1 MELSFY
7 PGCTAHSTAWEFTK
21 STQAVMDSL
30 GHTLTE
36 IEDWNCC
43 GGASARALNR
53 AVGLGLPGR
62 NLLIAQK
69 AGRPLL
75 IPCAGC
81 YNNLCRA
88 RHAYEAGGEDAASLA
103 ETTGGGWEGA
113 IDVWSFVDFFEEPG
127 VLDTIRAKV
136 VKPLAGLKIV
146 AYYGCQLLRPPS
158 VLHSRNWE
166 NPTALEKACEAAGAT
181 ALDWSYKVDCC
192 GADMGISH
200 GGHAAEICTKLGEK
214 AEEAG
219 ADAIVVSCGL
229 CQANLDMRQTKTRL
243 PVIYVT
249 EVLGAAF
256 GIPGAESWWKKHL
269 IDPSG
274 LFKS

>member
-1 MELSFY
+1 MEMSFY

-21 STQAVMDSL
+21 STLAVMETL

-53 AVGLGLPGR
+53 SVGLGLPAR
-62 NLLIAQK
+62 NLLIAER
-69 AGRPLL
+69 AGKPLL

-88 RHAYEAGGEDAASLA
+88 KAAYEEKGTDAEKLA
-103 ETTGGGWEGA
+103 RDVDGSYRGNV
-113 IDVWSFVDFFEEPG
+113 DVWSFVDFFDNPEAVEA
-127 VLDTIRAKV
+127 VRAKV
-136 VKPLAGLKIV
+136 KKPLTGLKIV
-146 AYYGCQLLRPPS
+146 AYYGCQLLRPPKVTRS
-158 VLHSRNWE
+158 TNWE

-181 ALDWSYKVDCC
+181 AIDWSYKVDCC

-200 GGHAAEICTKLGEK
+200 GGHAAEICTKLGLMAK
-214 AEEAG
+214 EAG

-229 CQANLDMRQTKTRL
+229 CQANLDMRQTKTKI
-243 PVIYVT
+243 PVIYIT
-249 EVLGAAF
+249 ELLGEAF
-256 GIPGAESWWKKHL
+256 QSPGRETWWKKHL
-269 IDPSG
+269 TDPSG
-274 LFKS
+274 LFR